1 MKALIYITQL
11 PEYKKQ
17 LERQIEVLEI
27 AEGFTPQEKKTLLS
41 IYNQLLG
48 EINAIMANDEKIVQ
62 DVRNIEV
69 FHPIAVN

>member
-1 MKALIYITQL
+1 MIALIYITQL